1 MAKYRG
7 EVFMGA
13 NGDWYWKLV
22 AKNGN
27 IVGNGG
33 EGYKNRNVAIK
44 MLENIVSLSSDPD
57 FQINFEETESE
68 KLKAEKKLA
77 KMQAQLVKKNA
88 KLVK

>member
-44 MLENIVSLSSDPD
+44 MLENIVSLSADPD

-68 KLKAEKKLA
+68 KAKAAKKLA
-77 KMQAQLVKKNA
+77 KVQDKILKNSIKA
-88 KLVK
+88 L